1 MRAASFTRPHPRRA
15 DRCALT
21 RTKPPRPSPNRSLG
35 PSSLTVRPPLPRSP
49 PPPPPL
55 PTADAAGRFF
65 LPCRRAA
72 ASRTAACGAERGPG
86 APATGRAAGGRT
98 VVAAGRVARSPAARL
113 RPQPGQAARGRLE
126 GRVGSARRD
135 ARQTASA
142 LAPEAVAK
150 VCSEFKDIFREL
162 WELRRQT
169 GRLIEADEVL
179 EGTNRTPLL
188 DMP

>member
-1 MRAASFTRPHPRRA
+1 MRSDANEAPEP
-15 DRCALT
+15 LP
-21 RTKPPRPSPNRSLG
+21 KPQPRP
-35 PSSLTVRPPLPRSP
+35 VV
-49 PPPPPL
+49 
-55 PTADAAGRFF
+55 
-65 LPCRRAA
+65 
-72 ASRTAACGAERGPG
+72 SRTAACGAERGPG

-98 VVAAGRVARSPAARL
+98 VVAAGRVARSPAARP

-188 DMP
+188 DMPQRP